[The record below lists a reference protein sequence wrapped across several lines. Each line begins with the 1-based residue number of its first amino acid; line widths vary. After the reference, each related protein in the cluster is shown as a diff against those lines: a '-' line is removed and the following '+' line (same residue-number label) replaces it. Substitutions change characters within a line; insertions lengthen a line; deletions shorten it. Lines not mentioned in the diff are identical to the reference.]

1 MLTKEKYQPMTRLVN
16 LALVVVLCTIVLGAY
31 TRLTDAGLGC
41 PDWPGCYGFLTAPTQ
56 PAQLNQAQE
65 RFPHAQIQPHKARN
79 EMLHRYVAGG
89 LGLVILAIFAVSL
102 RQRIQRL
109 LSGLLL
115 LLVMLQALLGMWT
128 VSFNLL
134 PLVVLGH
141 LLGGFALL
149 SLLAVLRMRLAD
161 FRDSL
166 TPAVVSLRPLAW
178 CALVVLVLQ
187 ISLGAWTSA
196 NYAALACH
204 QLPLCEQ
211 GWQERFDIAAAFHL
225 SLGHTTY
232 EYGVLSFD
240 ARMTIH
246 ILHRLGALVTAI
258 LLGTLA
264 VLGWFWA
271 RTLLIRGM
279 ALGLGLLLCVQIGL
293 GLINVIAWLP
303 LLNALAHNLVA
314 ANLLMLLVLFI
325 DRLYTHV
332 AMANVIA
339 SRGDSNPK

>member
-1 MLTKEKYQPMTRLVN
+1 
-16 LALVVVLCTIVLGAY
+16 
-31 TRLTDAGLGC
+31 
-41 PDWPGCYGFLTAPTQ
+41 
-56 PAQLNQAQE
+56 
-65 RFPHAQIQPHKARN
+65 
-79 EMLHRYVAGG
+79 
-89 LGLVILAIFAVSL
+89 LVILAIFVVSL
-102 RQRIQRL
+102 RRRVQRTL
-109 LSGLLL
+109 TGLLL
-115 LLVMLQALLGMWT
+115 LLVILQALLGMWT

-141 LLGGFALL
+141 LLGGFCLL
-149 SLLAVLRMRLAD
+149 SLLALLRMRLAR
-161 FRDSL
+161 FLYPLDS
-166 TPAVVSLRPLAW
+166 AVVSLRPLAW

-225 SLGHTTY
+225 PLGRTTY

-240 ARMTIH
+240 ARMSIH

-264 VLGWFWA
+264 VLGWFHA
-271 RTLLIRGM
+271 RTLLIRGL
-279 ALGLGLLLCVQIGL
+279 ALGLGLSLCVQVGL
-293 GLINVIAWLP
+293 GLINVVAWLP
-303 LLNALAHNLVA
+303 LLNAFAHNLVA
-314 ANLLMLLVLFI
+314 AHLLVLLVLFI

-332 AMANVIA
+332 PIANASA
-339 SRGDSNPK
+339 SRGFESGVNIS